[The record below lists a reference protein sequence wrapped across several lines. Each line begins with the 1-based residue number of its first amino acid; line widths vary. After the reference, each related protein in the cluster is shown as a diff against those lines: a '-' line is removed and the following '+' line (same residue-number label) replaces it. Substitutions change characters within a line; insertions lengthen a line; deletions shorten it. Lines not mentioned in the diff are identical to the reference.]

1 MKRLSIVLSSPLLL
15 LVAAA
20 LPANAASPHFIQ
32 ATAQLSDTQLQVSFK
47 EAGLGNNQNIDY
59 VASAN
64 ATATY
69 VCVNSGGANP
79 KAQNKRT
86 VFDRVNATGTFA
98 SGNNGQVSASLT
110 INPPTA
116 GTFSCPP
123 GQSLQ
128 TAQVLYQNVA
138 ITDDTNNITEQ
149 IPGTFDTGCLLPN
162 VRNACSSTAA

>member
-1 MKRLSIVLSSPLLL
+1 LI
-15 LVAAA
+15 
-20 LPANAASPHFIQ
+20 
-32 ATAQLSDTQLQVSFK
+32 VSFK
-47 EAGLGNNQNIDY
+47 ETGLGNNQNIDY
-59 VASAN
+59 AASAN

-86 VFDRVNATGTFA
+86 VAAPVNATGTFA
-98 SGNNGQVSASLT
+98 SGINGQVTAAPPLAIIPPSAED
-110 INPPTA
+110 
-116 GTFSCPP
+116 FSCPP

-128 TAQVLYQNVA
+128 TAQVLYTNVE